1 MLTNE
6 TIERWCL
13 MKAPITLSYSACAYA
28 VQTFLVL
35 VSFLSRWSYRNK
47 NVDILSTAAK
57 TSCSTIAFLADALN
71 GWIFSWVSLWCQ
83 WPVWIHRSNLAYAVA
98 GLTLKPELGS
108 RKQKAHLL
116 TWLYLESCCSEYW
129 KSTKY
134 YHRQN
139 VSTQGISLNLLQ
151 FNIRR

>member
-1 MLTNE
+1 MPHESTNN
-6 TIERWCL
+6 TLLLCMCL
-13 MKAPITLSYSACAYA
+13 CCADIPSAGEFSYSLK
-28 VQTFLVL
+28 VQEQECKCMVTF
-35 VSFLSRWSYRNK
+35 W
-47 NVDILSTAAK
+47 AQP
-57 TSCSTIAFLADALN
+57 SCSTIAFLADALN

-98 GLTLKPELGS
+98 GLTLKPELRS